1 MRLGD
6 VVERVAPRA
15 FRSVLECLLAAKGSA
30 RGAVRST
37 GTAAPSFRHEHAFTS
52 IAAQIFADAREVC
65 FFARIRTRGR
75 NVRRLFKMHDSQT
88 STRELYDRHVIPTY
102 GRFDLRL
109 ARGRGCEVWD
119 EEGKRYLDF
128 GAGIAVTS
136 IGHAHPR
143 VVRVLQEQVATLVH
157 TSNLYYTRPQALLA
171 QRLTRLVGAGGKV
184 FFCNS
189 GAEANEALYK
199 LARKFGNE
207 GEDASN
213 VQGSAAVPRIGI
225 VTMIGSFHGRTL
237 AGISA
242 TGQEKVKK
250 GFEPMVEGFR
260 HVPFNDIAALRAA
273 VEVPGTVAVLTEPVQ
288 GESGVHP
295 ASAEFLRTARKL
307 CDERDLLL
315 MFDEVQCGLGRTGE
329 WCGWKSIAPDVM
341 PDAVSWAKGIAG
353 GFPLGAIW
361 VNERAVAQKDGTVK
375 KLCDLLGPGTHGT
388 TFGGTPLVCAGAN
401 EVLAVIEEEGM
412 LANATALGAYALTVL
427 RAIPSPLIAEVRG
440 LGLMI
445 GIELA
450 ADFAQRAKLSEGK
463 SPALF
468 LVEKLH
474 DAGLLTIPSGTHAIR
489 WLPALNVKRE
499 EVNEAAAILARVL
512 GAV

>member
-1 MRLGD
+1 
-6 VVERVAPRA
+6 
-15 FRSVLECLLAAKGSA
+15 
-30 RGAVRST
+30 
-37 GTAAPSFRHEHAFTS
+37 
-52 IAAQIFADAREVC
+52 
-65 FFARIRTRGR
+65 
-75 NVRRLFKMHDSQT
+75 MHDRPL
-88 STRELYDRHVIPTY
+88 STRELYDRYVIPTY
-102 GRFDLRL
+102 GRFDLKL

-119 EEGKRYLDF
+119 EDGKRYLDF

-143 VVRVLQEQVATLVH
+143 VVRVLQEQVAKLVH
-157 TSNLYYTRPQALLA
+157 TSNLYFTRPQAVLA
-171 QRLTRLVGAGGKV
+171 ERLVRLVNGGSAAGAGGKV

-189 GAEANEALYK
+189 GAEANEALFK

-207 GEDASN
+207 GAPPPPRHTVGEF
-213 VQGSAAVPRIGI
+213 VQADTPRFGI
-225 VTMIGSFHGRTL
+225 VTMLGSFHGRTL

-260 HVPFNDIAALRAA
+260 HVKFNDIAALQSA
-273 VEVPGTVAVLTEPVQ
+273 VDEGGTVAVLLEPVQ
-288 GESGVHP
+288 GEIGVQP
-295 ASAEFLRTARKL
+295 ADAEFLRAARRR

-315 MFDEVQCGLGRTGE
+315 MFDEVQCGLGRTGD

-361 VNERAVAQKDGTVK
+361 VSERALTLRDGTAT

-388 TFGGTPLVCAGAN
+388 TFGGTPLVCAGAL
-401 EVLAVIEEEGM
+401 EVLSVIEEERLLENARAVGAHA
-412 LANATALGAYALTVL
+412 LAVL
-427 RAIPSPLIAEVRG
+427 RAMASPLVAEVRG

-450 ADFAQRAKLSEGK
+450 ADFSEHAKVPEGK

-474 DAGLLTIPSGTHAIR
+474 EAGLLTIPSGTHALR
-489 WLPALNVKRE
+489 WLPALNVTRAE
-499 EVNEAAAILARVL
+499 IDDAAAILARVL
-512 GAV
+512 TAV

>member
-1 MRLGD
+1 
-6 VVERVAPRA
+6 
-15 FRSVLECLLAAKGSA
+15 
-30 RGAVRST
+30 
-37 GTAAPSFRHEHAFTS
+37 
-52 IAAQIFADAREVC
+52 
-65 FFARIRTRGR
+65 
-75 NVRRLFKMHDSQT
+75 MHDSQT

-109 ARGRGCEVWD
+109 ARGHGCEVWD
-119 EEGKRYLDF
+119 EDGKRYLDF

-143 VVRVLQEQVATLVH
+143 VVRALQEQVATLVH

-171 QRLTRLVGAGGKV
+171 QRLTRLVDAGGKV

-207 GEDASN
+207 GVS
-213 VQGSAAVPRIGI
+213 SAASVQSPRIGI
-225 VTMIGSFHGRTL
+225 VTMLGSFHGRTL

-260 HVPFNDIAALRAA
+260 HVPFNDAAALRAA
-273 VEVPGTVAVLTEPVQ
+273 VDVPGTIAVLVEPVQ
-288 GESGVHP
+288 GEIGVQP
-295 ASAEFLRTARKL
+295 ASAEFLRAARKL
-307 CDERDLLL
+307 CDDRNLLL
-315 MFDEVQCGLGRTGE
+315 MFDEVQCGLGRTGD

-361 VNERAVAQKDGTVK
+361 VNERAVTLKDGTVK

-412 LANATALGAYALTVL
+412 LANAKALGAHALTVL
-427 RAIPSPLIAEVRG
+427 RAIPSSLIADVRG
-440 LGLMI
+440 LGLMLAF
-445 GIELA
+445 ELA
-450 ADFAQRAKLSEGK
+450 PDFATRVKMPDGK
-463 SPALF
+463 VPSIF

-474 DAGLLTIPSGTHAIR
+474 DAGLLTIPSGTHAVR
-489 WLPALNVKRE
+489 WLPALNVKQAE
-499 EVNEAAAILARVL
+499 IDEAAAILARVL
-512 GAV
+512 AAL

>member
-1 MRLGD
+1 M
-6 VVERVAPRA
+6 
-15 FRSVLECLLAAKGSA
+15 
-30 RGAVRST
+30 
-37 GTAAPSFRHEHAFTS
+37 
-52 IAAQIFADAREVC
+52 Q
-65 FFARIRTRGR
+65 
-75 NVRRLFKMHDSQT
+75 DSQT

-157 TSNLYYTRPQALLA
+157 TSNLYFTRPQAVLA
-171 QRLTRLVGAGGKV
+171 ERLTRLVGAGGKV

-189 GAEANEALYK
+189 GAEANEALFK

-207 GEDASN
+207 GSGEGKIQNSKFKIQN
-213 VQGSAAVPRIGI
+213 SALPRIGI
-225 VTMIGSFHGRTL
+225 ITMLGGFHGRTL

-260 HVPFNDIAALRAA
+260 HVPFNDIAALTAA
-273 VEVPGTVAVLTEPVQ
+273 VDVPGTVAVLTEPVQ
-288 GESGVHP
+288 GESGIHP
-295 ASAEFLRTARKL
+295 ASAEFLRTARRL

-361 VNERAVAQKDGTVK
+361 VNERAVSLKDGTVK

-401 EVLAVIEEEGM
+401 EVLAVIEEEEM
-412 LANATALGAYALTVL
+412 LGNARTIGAHALAVL
-427 RAIPSPLIAEVRG
+427 RAIASPLIREVRG
-440 LGLMI
+440 LGLML

-450 ADFAQRAKLSEGK
+450 PDFAQRAKLPEGK
-463 SPALF
+463 APALF

-499 EVNEAAAILARVL
+499 EIDEAAAILSRVL
-512 GAV
+512 AEL